1 MRALAYDPA
10 ADRFVLAE
18 QPRPTPGEHDVL
30 VRVDAC
36 GLNPA
41 DAKIRLWRDS
51 APGMSAAWVGGLDV
65 SGEIVDRGSAVTAW
79 TIGDRVLYHG
89 NMLRPHGGFAEFAIN
104 DARTLVKHPGVPAAL
119 AAATPCA
126 AWTAWRAL
134 VDKLRASDK
143 DTLFIAGGAGGVG
156 SFAIQIA
163 RALGVRRVITTA
175 SSENHDYVRSLG
187 ATDAIDYH
195 TGDVAGQ
202 VLALTNGQGVSIALD
217 TVGGNNDILTASVL
231 AYEGQM
237 VELARVV
244 RPDAYPGAFGKGL
257 SFHQL
262 SLGGGQRHGE
272 AGRHSLVEA
281 GRRVSALVES
291 GTIKPPRLETIPLE
305 RVAGALAQMRE
316 QRTVGKIV
324 MTLSA

>member
-1 MRALAYDPA
+1 MVFDPLA
-10 ADRFVLAE
+10 
-18 QPRPTPGEHDVL
+18 
-30 VRVDAC
+30 
-36 GLNPA
+36 
-41 DAKIRLWRDS
+41 
-51 APGMSAAWVGGLDV
+51 
-65 SGEIVDRGSAVTAW
+65 
-79 TIGDRVLYHG
+79 
-89 NMLRPHGGFAEFAIN
+89 
-104 DARTLVKHPGVPAAL
+104 ARTLVKHPDVPAAL

-202 VLALTNGQGVSIALD
+202 VLALTDGQGVSIALD

-262 SLGGGQRHGE
+262 SLGGGHRHGE
-272 AGRHSLVEA
+272 AGRQSLVEA
-281 GRRVSALVES
+281 GCRVSALVES

-305 RVAGALAQMRE
+305 RVAEALARMRE

-324 MTLSA
+324 MTL